1 MTVPLILLSA
11 LSLAFAFTV
20 NLNPFKSTG
29 WFKDLIYKYGKT
41 HNFLPMKKINEGI
54 ELAHYDAMYLSL
66 FVASL
71 GIALSIIIYYL
82 QKINAEKISILL
94 NKVGLYNLSRNK
106 FYIDKVYNKI
116 LYTPFMKQTKLA
128 SFLDWD
134 IYDQKIVDAWGWIT
148 LSISKLSGR
157 ADYNILDQK
166 IIDGTS
172 HLTNFTSKKL
182 KIIQSGI
189 IQNYL
194 LGGFMCLVIIFLL
207 IQQFN

>member
-1 MTVPLILLSA
+1 MKY
-11 LSLAFAFTV
+11 V
-20 NLNPFKSTG
+20 NK
-29 WFKDLIYKYGKT
+29 
-41 HNFLPMKKINEGI
+41 GI
-54 ELAHYDAMYLSL
+54 EAAHYDAMYLSL
-66 FVASL
+66 FVATL
-71 GIALSIIIYYL
+71 GILLSIIIYYL
-82 QKINAEKISILL
+82 QKLNAEKISILF
-94 NKVGLYNLSRNK
+94 NKLGLYSLSRNK
-106 FYIDKVYNKI
+106 FYIDKIYNKI

-128 SFLDWD
+128 SFIDWD
-134 IYDQKIVDAWGWIT
+134 IYDQKIVDAGGWIT
-148 LSISKLSGR
+148 LGISKISGN

-182 KIIQSGI
+182 KVIQSGI

>member
-1 MTVPLILLSA
+1 
-11 LSLAFAFTV
+11 
-20 NLNPFKSTG
+20 
-29 WFKDLIYKYGKT
+29 
-41 HNFLPMKKINEGI
+41 MKNVNEGI
-54 ELAHYDAMYLSL
+54 GLAHDDAMYLSL
-66 FVASL
+66 LVASI

-82 QKINAEKISILL
+82 QKINAEKISKLF

-106 FYIDKVYNKI
+106 FYVDKIYNKI
-116 LYTPFMKQTKLA
+116 LYTPFMKQTKIA

-148 LSISKLSGR
+148 LGISKLSGS

-172 HLTNFTSKKL
+172 HLTNFASKKL